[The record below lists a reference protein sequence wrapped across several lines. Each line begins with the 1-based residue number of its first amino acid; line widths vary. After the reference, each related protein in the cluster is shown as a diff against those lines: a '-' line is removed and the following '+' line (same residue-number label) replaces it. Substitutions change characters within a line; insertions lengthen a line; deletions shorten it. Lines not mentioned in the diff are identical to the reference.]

1 MRALG
6 VSRPTMAAMNSG
18 AEILHPIAI
27 SQVMLNFAASLGVS
41 ADTCL
46 LGTGIEANHLCD
58 SEALIGREQEMRLVE
73 NLMLALPEEPAL
85 GFKLGLQYNVSTF
98 GIWGFALRTSRTLY
112 EALRHA
118 LRYLPLSTAYCRMD
132 ILEQGDMLGISM
144 DAREIPR
151 HLREFLLERDMA
163 TATNLVREISLS
175 GVHIQDMTLQVPVLE
190 HAEVIESLCGI
201 RPRLGCEHNALLLPR
216 NEAEKSLTT
225 FDAHLVRMLDDQ
237 CRQQLER
244 RQQSGLTG
252 QVRALLLGQ
261 LGLVA
266 GIDDVAGALALSPRS
281 LRRKLDEEDTT
292 FRQIL
297 EAERRQLAEQM
308 LASTQMTLD
317 EMAIHLGYS
326 DTASFTRAF
335 RRWHALA
342 PGEYRKQQRG
352 G

>member
-1 MRALG
+1 
-6 VSRPTMAAMNSG
+6 MAAMNSG

-27 SQVMLNFAASLGVS
+27 SQVMLNFAASYGVS

-46 LGTGIEANHLCD
+46 LGTGIEPEQLSDA
-58 SEALIGREQEMRLVE
+58 ETLIRREQEMRLVE

-98 GIWGFALRTSRTLY
+98 GIWGFALRTSPTLY
-112 EALRHA
+112 QALQHA
-118 LRYLPLSTAYCRMD
+118 LRYLPLSTAYCRMG
-132 ILEQGDMLGISM
+132 ILHDGETLGISM
-144 DAREIPR
+144 DASEIPR
-151 HLREFLLERDMA
+151 HLREFLLARDMA

-175 GVHIQDMTLQVPVLE
+175 GVHVQDMTLRVPVLE

-201 RPRLGCEHNALLLPR
+201 RPRLGCEYNALLLPR
-216 NEAEKSLTT
+216 SEADKPLTT
-225 FDAHLVRMLDDQ
+225 FDPHLVRMLDEQ

-266 GIDDVAGALALSPRS
+266 GIDDVAQALALSPRS
-281 LRRKLDEEDTT
+281 LRRKLDAEGTT
-292 FRQIL
+292 FRQIH
-297 EAERRQLAEQM
+297 EAERRQLSAQL

-335 RRWHALA
+335 RRWHGMS
-342 PGEYRKQQRG
+342 PGEYRKQQRT
-352 G
+352 